1 MKLLSRRSAGSG
13 GRAKRHVVLLSLFGA
28 VTLLW
33 LIAWLFFLP
42 DVFWSRPWVV
52 SGGFNALAD
61 KAETATRDD
70 GTHMVIARDDPGRG
84 SELYAISKAGNVWR
98 VPVALEELNSP
109 FNETDPDLSADGRYL
124 FFASDRPGGLGGF
137 DLWVSQRLGGIWGP
151 PINLGPG
158 VNSRFDDVSP
168 SAPLTV
174 DHIVFSSNRPR
185 TPLTAEDD
193 TLSDKELRRNYVDRD
208 MDVYRATWSG
218 FRQGERP
225 TSYAMRD
232 PRQIDETLIGRLGGS
247 AGTEAA
253 VLRALTWISSKQES
267 DGHWS
272 NAKHGGQA
280 NHESGATALSLLCLL
295 GRGHTHTDANPY
307 QESVDKGLTWMLGMM
322 KPNGDLRNGN
332 HNNGM
337 YDQGM
342 ATMALAEAYGLSRDP
357 ALREPLQRAVDFIVK
372 AQNKKDGGWRYKPGE
387 GGDTSVFGWQVMALS
402 SAQALGINVPDETF
416 EKARSWLKRVSG
428 GKNKG
433 LFGYTGSSPT
443 ATMTAEGM
451 FCSQLLG
458 VEQADTRMLES
469 AEFIGRTK
477 LDENGSPF
485 FYYVYYSTL
494 SLYHHHGDTWN
505 VWNRLLKENLLQSQV
520 KHGDLKGT
528 WKPTGK
534 HSGEMGTLTTTA
546 LATLALEVY
555 YRYLPRY
562 EYLHPIY
569 VTGGTRVDAAPSDG
583 MPPMPPGYGPSET
596 QKDASIEA
604 LRELALKIPALQDA
618 RLLAGVSSRRFDD
631 AQPALS
637 LDGKTL
643 VFASNRK
650 GTRGGAD
657 IFASRQKRQGYT
669 KPRRLFGHPNSIADE
684 TDPVFFADDAGLRF
698 SSNRESPSGQ
708 WYRLYEAKSMPFNLQ
723 RALLEAFAYVLAL
736 MARVKWWL
744 LAALIAGIAII
755 YLLRRMADLDARR
768 RMTLLQRCLIASL
781 LLHLLGLVS
790 AAFYKIS
797 SEVKVAMQEGVM
809 EVAVDVNALAQEKL
823 SLDIRED
830 ITEMPDA
837 QTESVAEQVL
847 VPDMPQEATV
857 EEVVTLDSDAVTESF
872 SVETPLPVVD
882 ITPDVPDLP
891 LPEALDALDP
901 LEVVLADMQMEER
914 VEQEDTAEPELTETA
929 MQDQISK
936 VEDTFETPA
945 PTPELPV
952 LESEPVEPPERQPE
966 AVTAAEAPTSNTD
979 LPKLDA
985 LAMLLED
992 VVTPAMEMTEK
1003 PSKPDESP
1011 EPVAD
1016 AGERADQPDVEIAS
1030 AAASA
1035 IAEEETPELSE
1046 DEPLPPSP
1054 ADAIKEP
1061 EEAFDQRQVADIEHL
1076 YTNIIHVTFSVAV
1089 PLEQEIPQAPEVSS
1103 AAPTDVA
1110 GHRADPKASEIAANA
1125 TRPIQNVEIL
1135 ATEPAPADMI
1145 AAQVSHRPPVETK
1158 TPPQKTMEAT
1168 MAPATPA
1175 AASAPQPELV
1185 LESPPQAV
1193 AQKETFKPVEAA
1205 GHVSDSLPTEIVSD
1219 ATRPVQDVDTLE
1231 VARIPVDMIA
1241 AQVSNARPVETKTP
1255 PQKTMQAT
1263 VAPATPAAASAP
1275 QPELVL
1281 ERPSQAVAQKE
1292 TFKPVE
1298 AAGHVSDS
1306 RPSEIVS
1313 DATRPVQDVDTLD
1326 SASIPADRVAA
1337 DVSHVRPVQTKA
1349 TRKPALTSVSA
1360 KAMPESAPARPEVSL
1375 ERPAKAVAQ
1384 KQPIKA
1390 VATSG
1395 HRSEAPAVEAAPSQ
1409 TRAIHEQ
1416 ALARVTPNV
1425 VANVAQ
1431 MVSSGSPLET
1441 RDVVATL
1448 SSAAHQAAPVSERAL
1463 ADLPMEKPVQALA
1476 KSAARMNAKAGHQSD
1491 APSRSDAIS
1500 DTASAASSEKRA
1512 VIDSTLS
1519 ALAAVASTVPSRPS
1533 QETRAANAKLD
1544 ALQTTPKAS
1553 AATRSFEMQLE
1564 QATVSAPA
1572 SSSAS
1577 AAPKHA
1583 ASSATAGTR
1592 VAVDAVRAGGQAT
1605 ALTSTKLRDA
1615 TMPTGRA
1622 STRVAPTAE
1631 AQKASDQIANVLA
1644 SVVLEA
1650 ESMSAALP
1658 MEAAPSGAPAAESE
1672 TVASAKHRAA
1682 ADVSMPGPPAS
1693 MQRAV
1698 ATQRP
1703 AADLEAKV
1711 TSASPASV
1719 AARQEKVSRK
1729 TPAATL
1735 DGVSATD
1742 LAVAPFSVSAPT
1754 MALATAS
1761 RRPTGA
1767 SDVRRPVM
1775 DAAYH
1780 ASRLSADVMHTS
1792 AVRGAVGDPARSARV
1807 RSDAVPAS
1815 QTSAGVAGAL
1825 MESASKVTKPRHAF
1839 KVTVSGDP
1847 VSSHGIAM
1855 EDRVVKPIASGSS
1868 GARIKGDHAQSG
1880 VASRSAK
1887 IYRISAGKGNA
1898 GELAAGGIFMHKA
1911 SRSDAYAM
1919 HAAHGESVAA
1929 PHKGFFLP
1937 PRDVT
1942 YEAEAA
1948 PVLLD
1953 EPENSVSPYVLRQI
1967 PDRKAILKHT
1977 GGDDATEAAVMGA
1990 LAWLADMQEA
2000 DGRWSMERHGGEGGH
2015 DVGATS
2021 LALLA
2026 YLGWGATHTG
2036 DGLHQDSVKRAID
2049 WLVTQSRAKGDFRQP
2064 DEVNA
2069 MYSQAIA
2076 TLALTEA
2083 FALTRDPELLRVAQ
2097 EAVNFVVESQNSN
2110 DGGWRYYPQEPGDT
2124 SVFGWQ
2130 FLAMKSAKRA
2140 GLVVPE
2146 QTLVLSSRW
2155 LDRVGGGDHGGLYGY
2170 RDRNPLASLVSIG
2183 LFSRQLMGDKRTD
2196 ARSIQSVD
2204 FLAGRKPDLEND
2216 QLPVFYEIYYTT
2228 LALYQ
2233 HQGPEWE
2240 AWNTALKPAL
2250 VQAQEKEGEFAGSW
2264 APRGIYARRAG
2275 RIVSTAMAALTL
2287 EVYYRYLPAR
2297 ASAPLAEEALPLER

>member
-1 MKLLSRRSAGSG
+1 MKLLSRRSAGTG
-13 GRAKRHVVLLSLFGA
+13 GRAKRHVVLLALFGA

-70 GTHMVIARDDPGRG
+70 GTHMVIARDDPERG
-84 SELYAISKAGNVWR
+84 SELYAISRAGNTWA
-98 VPVALEELNSP
+98 VPVALDELNSP

-185 TPLTAEDD
+185 TALRAEDD
-193 TLSDKELRRNYVDRD
+193 ALSDKELRRHYVDRY
-208 MDVYRATWSG
+208 MDVYSAAWSG
-218 FRQGERP
+218 YRQGERP

-253 VLRALTWISSKQES
+253 VLRALSWISSKQES

-272 NAKHGGQA
+272 NAKHGGQG
-280 NHESGATALSLLCLL
+280 NHKSGATALSLLCLL

-322 KPNGDLRNGN
+322 KPDGDLRNGN
-332 HNNGM
+332 HQNGM

-342 ATMALAEAYGLSRDP
+342 ATMALTEAYGLSRDP

-372 AQNKKDGGWRYKPGE
+372 AQNKNDGGWRYKPGD

-416 EKARSWLKRVSG
+416 DKARLWLKRVSG

-433 LFGYTGSSPT
+433 LFGYTGSTPT

-505 VWNRLLKENLLQSQV
+505 VWNRLLKENLLQSQI

-528 WKPTGK
+528 WKPTGQ
-534 HSGEMGTLTTTA
+534 HSGEMGALTTTA

-596 QKDASIEA
+596 PNDTSIEA
-604 LRELALKIPALQDA
+604 LRELALKIPALKDA
-618 RLLAGVSSRRFDD
+618 RLLAGVSSKRFDD

-657 IFASRQKRQGYT
+657 IFACRQKRQGYT
-669 KPRRLFGHPNSIADE
+669 KPRRLFGHPNTIADE

-723 RALLEAFAYVLAL
+723 RALMEAFAYVLAL

-755 YLLRRMADLDARR
+755 YLLRHIADLDARR
-768 RMTLLQRCLIASL
+768 RMTLLQRCLVASL
-781 LLHLLGLVS
+781 LLHLLGLVF

-837 QTESVAEQVL
+837 QTESVAEQVH

-857 EEVVTLDSDAVTESF
+857 AEMVTLESDAVTESF

-891 LPEALDALDP
+891 LPEALDVLDP
-901 LEVVLADMQMEER
+901 LEAVLADMQMEER
-914 VEQEDTAEPELTETA
+914 LEQVDTAEAELTETA
-929 MQDQISK
+929 MQAQISK
-936 VEDTFETPA
+936 AEDAFETPA
-945 PTPELPV
+945 PAPELPV

-966 AVTAAEAPTSNTD
+966 ALTAAEAPTSSTD
-979 LPKLDA
+979 LPELDA

-992 VVTPAMEMTEK
+992 VVAPAMEMTEK

-1016 AGERADQPDVEIAS
+1016 AGERADQPDVDIAS

-1035 IAEEETPELSE
+1035 IAEEETPELTE

-1061 EEAFDQRQVADIEHL
+1061 EEAFDQRQVADIEYQ
-1076 YTNIIHVTFSVAV
+1076 YTNVIHVTFSVAV
-1089 PLEQEIPQAPEVSS
+1089 PLEQEVLQAPEVSS
-1103 AAPTDVA
+1103 AAPTEVA
-1110 GHRADPKASEIAANA
+1110 GHRADPKASEIAADA
-1125 TRPIQNVEIL
+1125 TRPIQDVEIL
-1135 ATEPAPADMI
+1135 KTAPAPADMI
-1145 AAQVSHRPPVETK
+1145 AATAPQAQPMETK
-1158 TPPQKTMEAT
+1158 T
-1168 MAPATPA
+1168 TP
-1175 AASAPQPELV
+1175 
-1185 LESPPQAV
+1185 
-1193 AQKETFKPVEAA
+1193 K
-1205 GHVSDSLPTEIVSD
+1205 
-1219 ATRPVQDVDTLE
+1219 
-1231 VARIPVDMIA
+1231 
-1241 AQVSNARPVETKTP
+1241 
-1255 PQKTMQAT
+1255 KTMQAT

-1326 SASIPADRVAA
+1326 STSIPADRVAA

-1360 KAMPESAPARPEVSL
+1360 
-1375 ERPAKAVAQ
+1375 
-1384 KQPIKA
+1384 
-1390 VATSG
+1390 
-1395 HRSEAPAVEAAPSQ
+1395 
-1409 TRAIHEQ
+1409 
-1416 ALARVTPNV
+1416 
-1425 VANVAQ
+1425 
-1431 MVSSGSPLET
+1431 
-1441 RDVVATL
+1441 
-1448 SSAAHQAAPVSERAL
+1448 
-1463 ADLPMEKPVQALA
+1463 
-1476 KSAARMNAKAGHQSD
+1476 
-1491 APSRSDAIS
+1491 
-1500 DTASAASSEKRA
+1500 
-1512 VIDSTLS
+1512 
-1519 ALAAVASTVPSRPS
+1519 
-1533 QETRAANAKLD
+1533 
-1544 ALQTTPKAS
+1544 
-1553 AATRSFEMQLE
+1553 
-1564 QATVSAPA
+1564 
-1572 SSSAS
+1572 
-1577 AAPKHA
+1577 
-1583 ASSATAGTR
+1583 
-1592 VAVDAVRAGGQAT
+1592 
-1605 ALTSTKLRDA
+1605 
-1615 TMPTGRA
+1615 
-1622 STRVAPTAE
+1622 
-1631 AQKASDQIANVLA
+1631 
-1644 SVVLEA
+1644 
-1650 ESMSAALP
+1650 
-1658 MEAAPSGAPAAESE
+1658 
-1672 TVASAKHRAA
+1672 
-1682 ADVSMPGPPAS
+1682 
-1693 MQRAV
+1693 
-1698 ATQRP
+1698 
-1703 AADLEAKV
+1703 
-1711 TSASPASV
+1711 
-1719 AARQEKVSRK
+1719 
-1729 TPAATL
+1729 
-1735 DGVSATD
+1735 
-1742 LAVAPFSVSAPT
+1742 
-1754 MALATAS
+1754 
-1761 RRPTGA
+1761 
-1767 SDVRRPVM
+1767 
-1775 DAAYH
+1775 
-1780 ASRLSADVMHTS
+1780 
-1792 AVRGAVGDPARSARV
+1792 
-1807 RSDAVPAS
+1807 
-1815 QTSAGVAGAL
+1815 
-1825 MESASKVTKPRHAF
+1825 
-1839 KVTVSGDP
+1839 
-1847 VSSHGIAM
+1847 
-1855 EDRVVKPIASGSS
+1855 
-1868 GARIKGDHAQSG
+1868 
-1880 VASRSAK
+1880 
-1887 IYRISAGKGNA
+1887 
-1898 GELAAGGIFMHKA
+1898 
-1911 SRSDAYAM
+1911 
-1919 HAAHGESVAA
+1919 
-1929 PHKGFFLP
+1929 
-1937 PRDVT
+1937 
-1942 YEAEAA
+1942 
-1948 PVLLD
+1948 
-1953 EPENSVSPYVLRQI
+1953 
-1967 PDRKAILKHT
+1967 
-1977 GGDDATEAAVMGA
+1977 
-1990 LAWLADMQEA
+1990 
-2000 DGRWSMERHGGEGGH
+2000 
-2015 DVGATS
+2015 
-2021 LALLA
+2021 
-2026 YLGWGATHTG
+2026 
-2036 DGLHQDSVKRAID
+2036 
-2049 WLVTQSRAKGDFRQP
+2049 
-2064 DEVNA
+2064 
-2069 MYSQAIA
+2069 
-2076 TLALTEA
+2076 
-2083 FALTRDPELLRVAQ
+2083 
-2097 EAVNFVVESQNSN
+2097 
-2110 DGGWRYYPQEPGDT
+2110 
-2124 SVFGWQ
+2124 
-2130 FLAMKSAKRA
+2130 
-2140 GLVVPE
+2140 
-2146 QTLVLSSRW
+2146 
-2155 LDRVGGGDHGGLYGY
+2155 
-2170 RDRNPLASLVSIG
+2170 
-2183 LFSRQLMGDKRTD
+2183 
-2196 ARSIQSVD
+2196 
-2204 FLAGRKPDLEND
+2204 
-2216 QLPVFYEIYYTT
+2216 
-2228 LALYQ
+2228 
-2233 HQGPEWE
+2233 
-2240 AWNTALKPAL
+2240 
-2250 VQAQEKEGEFAGSW
+2250 
-2264 APRGIYARRAG
+2264 
-2275 RIVSTAMAALTL
+2275 
-2287 EVYYRYLPAR
+2287 
-2297 ASAPLAEEALPLER
+2297 

>member
-1 MKLLSRRSAGSG
+1 
-13 GRAKRHVVLLSLFGA
+13 
-28 VTLLW
+28 
-33 LIAWLFFLP
+33 
-42 DVFWSRPWVV
+42 
-52 SGGFNALAD
+52 
-61 KAETATRDD
+61 
-70 GTHMVIARDDPGRG
+70 
-84 SELYAISKAGNVWR
+84 
-98 VPVALEELNSP
+98 
-109 FNETDPDLSADGRYL
+109 
-124 FFASDRPGGLGGF
+124 
-137 DLWVSQRLGGIWGP
+137 
-151 PINLGPG
+151 
-158 VNSRFDDVSP
+158 
-168 SAPLTV
+168 
-174 DHIVFSSNRPR
+174 
-185 TPLTAEDD
+185 
-193 TLSDKELRRNYVDRD
+193 
-208 MDVYRATWSG
+208 MDVYSAAWSG
-218 FRQGERP
+218 YRQGDRP

-253 VLRALTWISSKQES
+253 VLRALSWIYSKQES

-272 NAKHGGQA
+272 NAKHGGQG
-280 NHESGATALSLLCLL
+280 NHKSGATALSLLCLL

-372 AQNKKDGGWRYKPGE
+372 AQNKRDGGWRYKPGD

-416 EKARSWLKRVSG
+416 GNARRWLKRVSG

-433 LFGYTGSSPT
+433 LFGYTGSTPT

-477 LDENGSPF
+477 LDEKGSPF
-485 FYYVYYSTL
+485 FYYIYYSTL

-505 VWNRLLKENLLQSQV
+505 VWNRLLKENLLQSQI

-569 VTGGTRVDAAPSDG
+569 VSGGARVEVAPSDG
-583 MPPMPPGYGPSET
+583 MPPLPPGYASDD
-596 QKDASIEA
+596 KSIEA
-604 LRELALKIPALQDA
+604 LRELALKIPALKDA
-618 RLLAGVSSRRFDD
+618 RLLAGVSSERFDD

-657 IFASRQKRQGYT
+657 IFSSQLKRRGYT
-669 KPRRLFGHPNSIADE
+669 KPRRLFGHPNTIADE
-684 TDPVFFADDAGLRF
+684 TDPVFFAEDAGLRF

-708 WYRLYEAKSMPFNLQ
+708 WYRLYEAKSLPFNLQ
-723 RALLEAFAYVLAL
+723 RALMEAFAYVLAL

-755 YLLRRMADLDARR
+755 YLLRRIADVDARR
-768 RMTLLQRCLIASL
+768 RMTLLQRCLVASL
-781 LLHLLGLVS
+781 LLHLLGLVF

-797 SEVKVAMQEGVM
+797 SEVKVAMHEGVM

-837 QTESVAEQVL
+837 QTESVAEQVH
-847 VPDMPQEATV
+847 VPDMPQEATEAEV
-857 EEVVTLDSDAVTESF
+857 EVVTLESDAVTEFF

-882 ITPDVPDLP
+882 VTPDVPDLP
-891 LPEALDALDP
+891 QPEALDALKP
-901 LEVVLADMQMEER
+901 LEVVLVEMPMEER
-914 VEQEDTAEPELTETA
+914 LEQEDTAEPEVTEVA
-929 MQDQISK
+929 LQAQISK
-936 VEDTFETPA
+936 AADAFETPA

-952 LESEPVEPPERQPE
+952 LESEPVEPTERQPE
-966 AVTAAEAPTSNTD
+966 ALTAAEAPASSAD
-979 LPKLDA
+979 LPELDA
-985 LAMLLED
+985 LAMLRED
-992 VVTPAMEMTEK
+992 VVAPAMEMTEK
-1003 PSKPDESP
+1003 PSKPDEAP

-1030 AAASA
+1030 AATSA
-1035 IAEEETPELSE
+1035 IAEEETPELTE
-1046 DEPLPPSP
+1046 DEPLQPSP

-1089 PLEQEIPQAPEVSS
+1089 PLEQEIPRALEVSS
-1103 AAPTDVA
+1103 AAPTEVA
-1110 GHRADPKASEIAANA
+1110 GHRADPKASEIAADA
-1125 TRPIQNVEIL
+1125 TRPIQNVDVL
-1135 ATEPAPADMI
+1135 ATEPAPA
-1145 AAQVSHRPPVETK
+1145 
-1158 TPPQKTMEAT
+1158 
-1168 MAPATPA
+1168 
-1175 AASAPQPELV
+1175 
-1185 LESPPQAV
+1185 
-1193 AQKETFKPVEAA
+1193 
-1205 GHVSDSLPTEIVSD
+1205 
-1219 ATRPVQDVDTLE
+1219 
-1231 VARIPVDMIA
+1231 DMIA
-1241 AQVSNARPVETKTP
+1241 AQVSNARPVETKTT

-1263 VAPATPAAASAP
+1263 MAPPALDVASTSP
-1275 QPELVL
+1275 PELVL
-1281 ERPSQAVAQKE
+1281 ESLSQAVAQKE
-1292 TFKPVE
+1292 TFTPIE

-1306 RPSEIVS
+1306 LPSEIVS
-1313 DATRPVQDVDTLD
+1313 GATRPVQDVDTLE
-1326 SASIPADRVAA
+1326 STSIPADRVAA
-1337 DVSHVRPVQTKA
+1337 DVSHVRPVQMKA
-1349 TRKPALTSVSA
+1349 TRTPALTSVSA
-1360 KAMPESAPARPEVSL
+1360 MAMPDSAPARPEVSL
-1375 ERPAKAVAQ
+1375 ERPAKAVA
-1384 KQPIKA
+1384 
-1390 VATSG
+1390 
-1395 HRSEAPAVEAAPSQ
+1395 
-1409 TRAIHEQ
+1409 
-1416 ALARVTPNV
+1416 
-1425 VANVAQ
+1425 
-1431 MVSSGSPLET
+1431 
-1441 RDVVATL
+1441 
-1448 SSAAHQAAPVSERAL
+1448 
-1463 ADLPMEKPVQALA
+1463 
-1476 KSAARMNAKAGHQSD
+1476 KSAARMNAKAGHQSN
-1491 APSRSDAIS
+1491 APSRSEAIS
-1500 DTASAASSEKRA
+1500 DTASAAKRA

-1533 QETRAANAKLD
+1533 QETRAGKAELD
-1544 ALQTTPKAS
+1544 ALQTTPSVS
-1553 AATRSFEMQLE
+1553 AATRSFDMPLE
-1564 QATVSAPA
+1564 QAAVSAPA

-1592 VAVDAVRAGGQAT
+1592 VAVDVVRAGGQAT
-1605 ALTSTKLRDA
+1605 LATSTKLRDA
-1615 TMPTGRA
+1615 TMPTGRVSA
-1622 STRVAPTAE
+1622 RVTPAAE
-1631 AQKASDQIANVLA
+1631 AQKTSAEMASVLA

-1650 ESMSAALP
+1650 ESMSATMQ
-1658 MEAAPSGAPAAESE
+1658 MEAAPSGAPAAKSE

-1682 ADVSMPGPPAS
+1682 ADASLPGPPAS

-1698 ATQRP
+1698 STKRRT
-1703 AADLEAKV
+1703 ADLKAV
-1711 TSASPASV
+1711 AMSASPVAV
-1719 AARQEKVSRK
+1719 AARQAQVRRQA
-1729 TPAATL
+1729 PAATL
-1735 DGVSATD
+1735 GDASATD
-1742 LAVAPFSVSAPT
+1742 LAAARFSVSAPP
-1754 MALATAS
+1754 MALAVAS
-1761 RRPTGA
+1761 RRPTGS

-1775 DAAYH
+1775 DAAFH
-1780 ASRLSADVMHTS
+1780 ASRLNADVMHMS
-1792 AVRGAVGDPARSARV
+1792 AGEGAVGDPATSTRV
-1807 RSDAVPAS
+1807 RSDAMLAS

-1839 KVTVSGDP
+1839 NVTVSGDP
-1847 VSSHGIAM
+1847 VSSKGLAM
-1855 EDRVVKPIASGSS
+1855 EARARKTIASGSS
-1868 GARIKGDHAQSG
+1868 AARIKGDHAQSG
-1880 VASRSAK
+1880 VASRSAMV
-1887 IYRISAGKGNA
+1887 YRISAGKGNV
-1898 GELAAGGIFMHKA
+1898 GDLAAGGIFMHES

-1919 HAAHGESVAA
+1919 HAAHGESAA
-1929 PHKGFFLP
+1929 TPHKGFFLP
-1937 PRDVT
+1937 PPEVSN
-1942 YEAEAA
+1942 EAEAA
-1948 PVLLD
+1948 RVLLD

-1967 PDRKAILKHT
+1967 ADRKAILKHT
-1977 GGDDATEAAVMGA
+1977 GGDDATEEAVKGA
-1990 LAWLADMQEA
+1990 LAWLADMQEP

-2036 DGLHQDSVKRAID
+2036 DGLHQGSVKRAID
-2049 WLVTQSRAKGDFRQP
+2049 WLVTQSRAEGDFRQP

-2097 EAVNFVVESQNSN
+2097 DAVNFVVKSQNSN

-2140 GLVVPE
+2140 GLVVPN

-2196 ARSIQSVD
+2196 ARSIQSAS
-2204 FLAGRKPDLEND
+2204 FLDGRKPDLEND
-2216 QLPVFYEIYYTT
+2216 ELPVFYEIYYTT

-2233 HQGPEWE
+2233 HQGPAWE

-2250 VQAQEKEGEFAGSW
+2250 VQAQEKDGELAGSW

-2297 ASAPLAEEALPLER
+2297 ASAPLGE